1 LNRIIP
7 RMRTEYDQW
16 PRLSLTVPQAARLW
30 SADEYTCR
38 TAFLALVRVG
48 YLAQRE
54 DGRFV
59 RRDQSS
65 WRSERWP
72 LAA

>member
-1 LNRIIP
+1 MNRIIP
-7 RMRTEYDQW
+7 RIRTEYGHW
-16 PRLSLTVPQAARLW
+16 PRLSLTVAQAARLW
-30 SADEYTCR
+30 SADEYTCQA
-38 TAFLALVRVG
+38 AFRALVRVG
-48 YLAQRE
+48 FLAQRE